1 MNRQSNP
8 RNDNPSA
15 PRPRR
20 TADVQ
25 QETFVEVAPARRA
38 RPRRPQPA
46 GSTSPAQG
54 AGRSRTFAVP
64 APSRDAPTPRP
75 QQQDGVDWCALWA
88 RYGEWM
94 D

>member
-1 MNRQSNP
+1 MNQQSNP
-8 RNDNPSA
+8 RSENPTA

-20 TADVQ
+20 TADAQ
-25 QETFVEVAPARRA
+25 QETFVAVTPARRA
-38 RPRRPQPA
+38 RPRRPQTT

-64 APSRDAPTPRP
+64 APSRDAATPRP